1 MNSEKLELLA
11 YSVGKAAYL
20 TDYSTRAIRKAIQD
34 GDLPAYRH
42 VRNGTRRVFRDDL
55 VAWIKGLP
63 PPSLNHALPSDIP
76 MKSDWVDSQ

>member
-1 MNSEKLELLA
+1 MRESSDVLA
-11 YSVGKAAYL
+11 YRITHAARAV
-20 TDYSTRAIRKAIQD
+20 DYSPRAIRKAIQD

-42 VRNGTRRVFRDDL
+42 SRNGTRRIFQDDL

-76 MKSDWVDSQ
+76 LESDWEDSQ

>member
-1 MNSEKLELLA
+1 MDPEKLEVLA
-11 YSVGKAAYL
+11 YSITTAGRV
-20 TDYSTRAIRKAIQD
+20 TDYSSRAIRKAIQD

-42 VRNGTRRVFRDDL
+42 SRNGTRRIFQDDL

-76 MKSDWVDSQ
+76 LESDWEDSL